1 MLNVSLENAKKGVMV
16 QTFRNHEIKPF
27 INPRFFFQR
36 PQNKQMSRVTKGCK
50 SPSTIVEKRAK
61 D

>member
-1 MLNVSLENAKKGVMV
+1 MLNISLEHVKEGVMV
-16 QTFRNHEIKPF
+16 QTIRNREIKPF

-36 PQNKQMSRVTKGCK
+36 PQNKQMSRVTNCCK

-61 D
+61 K